1 MNIPLAISAVVI
13 SGVLCYASVLDIKAR
28 RVPFRTWYP
37 VIIIG
42 VPLAALHYVGLL
54 VDAQFLVLS
63 LFLGLSVLFC
73 VVFYTFAYLGLFG
86 GADAWAL
93 IFISLFVPAFPIRP
107 ILGYPPIPFLPFSV
121 LLNAVILNLA
131 VPAGILCWNLRAG
144 RRAPLAY
151 MCFGFPVPGDRIQEY
166 FGFLMEEITEVDGN
180 IRRKFVPMKELFS
193 RSVHGNRTLYT
204 RLLADNPGN
213 YQTERELFRRAGE
226 VWILYGIPFIIPI
239 TAGFIVS
246 LLGGDI
252 LFSLMKGISGV

>member
-13 SGVLCYASVLDIKAR
+13 LGVLCYASILDIKAR

-42 VPLAALHYVGLL
+42 VPIAAFYYVSLL
-54 VDAQFLVLS
+54 VDAQFLF
-63 LFLGLSVLFC
+63 LFLFLALSVLFC

-151 MCFGFPVPGDRIQEY
+151 MCFGFPVPGDRIQDY
-166 FGFLMEEITEVDGN
+166 FGFLMEEITEVDGSF
-180 IRRKFVPMKELFS
+180 RRKFVPMKIS
-193 RSVHGNRTLYT
+193 HDRCTGTGRCI
-204 RLLADNPGN
+204 PGFL
-213 YQTERELFRRAGE
+213 Q
-226 VWILYGIPFIIPI
+226 IIPRI
-239 TAGFIVS
+239 TRKSGSCSAGPGRSGFSMGSHS
-246 LLGGDI
+246 LYR
-252 LFSLMKGISGV
+252 SLWDLSSLCLEEISSFHS